1 MRFVPFPFS
10 RLSTSLQTVVFIIA
24 CLGVVT
30 GVLETDASEPNAAES
45 GKKDF
50 VEFQRGTLPII
61 LTAPHGGRESP
72 DNVADRK
79 EGVLSIDRNSQ
90 ELAREINGELKRRT
104 GREPAMVISLLH
116 RSKLDPNREMAEA
129 TQGDET
135 AKKAWQRFHA
145 CVDAAKRQSFQ
156 AHRFAFLVDVHGH
169 THAIKRIELGYGL
182 SRADINKEDA
192 QLDASN
198 AARRSTLANLSA
210 RNGKNI
216 SELIRGPESFGAL
229 LSRSGY
235 PVIPSPADPRPFESD
250 YYSGSYIV
258 RHHTSKDFPGVD
270 GLQLECCY
278 EGQRDTADNRAKL
291 ARAVVD
297 ALKSFLEN
305 NYDYEL
311 PK

>member
-1 MRFVPFPFS
+1 MRFTPFPS
-10 RLSTSLQTVVFIIA
+10 LRLLTILQLVVLIIA
-24 CLGVVT
+24 GLGPAT
-30 GVLETDASEPNAAES
+30 GAWAIQAVEPDAES
-45 GKKDF
+45 GQKDY
-50 VEFQRGTLPII
+50 VEYQVGTLPII
-61 LTAPHGGRESP
+61 LTAPHGGRETP

-79 EGVLSIDRNSQ
+79 EGSLKIDMNSQ
-90 ELAREINGELKRRT
+90 ELAREINAELKRRT
-104 GREPAMVISLLH
+104 GQEPAMIINLLH
-116 RSKLDPNREMAEA
+116 RSKLDPNREIVEA
-129 TQGDET
+129 AQGDPNAT
-135 AKKAWQRFHA
+135 KGWQRFQA
-145 CVDAAKRQSFQ
+145 CVDAAKTRSFQ
-156 AHRFAFLVDVHGH
+156 AHRFAFLIDVHGH
-169 THAIKRIELGYGL
+169 AHAIKRIELGYGL

-198 AARRSTLANLSA
+198 AARRSTFANLSA
-210 RNGKNI
+210 RSGKNI

-235 PVIPSPADPRPFESD
+235 PVIPSPADPRPFDND

-297 ALKSFLEN
+297 ALKIFLED
-305 NYDYEL
+305 NYGYEL
-311 PK
+311 PQ